1 VTIASVITPSPI
13 SELRTSVE
21 KRSGQNVLECY
32 QCGKCSA
39 GCPTAYAMDLTPRQL
54 MRGIQLGLKDEVLG
68 STTIWLCLSCQICSA
83 RCPRQIDIARV
94 LESLR
99 ILAIAEK
106 SKPAE
111 KDVLL
116 FHRIFLG
123 LIPRYGR
130 AHELSLGVLYNL
142 LSKHFFANVAL
153 LPKMLTKGKLS
164 ILPPRVKGASEVKKL
179 FAKVRAVE
187 KQ

>member
-1 VTIASVITPSPI
+1 MTIASVITPSPL
-13 SELRTSVE
+13 SELRTFVE
-21 KRSGQNVLECY
+21 NQSGQNILECY

-68 STTIWLCLSCQICSA
+68 STTIWLCLSCQTCSA

-94 LESLR
+94 LETLR
-99 ILAIAEK
+99 QLAIAEK
-106 SKPAE
+106 RNPTE

-123 LIPRYGR
+123 LIQRYGR

-142 LSKHFFANVAL
+142 RSRHLLANAAL
-153 LPKMLTKGKLS
+153 LLKMLTKGKLS
-164 ILPPRVKGASEVKKL
+164 ILPPKVKGAAEVKRL
-179 FAKVRAVE
+179 FAKVRALE
-187 KQ
+187 K

>member
-1 VTIASVITPSPI
+1 VAIASVITPSPR
-13 SELRTSVE
+13 SELRTLIENQS
-21 KRSGQNVLECY
+21 RQNILDCY

-68 STTIWLCLSCQICSA
+68 STTIWLCLSCQTCSV

-94 LESLR
+94 LESVR
-99 ILAIAEK
+99 QLAIAQK
-106 SKPAE
+106 SKATE

-123 LIPRYGR
+123 LVQRFGR
-130 AHELSLGVLYNL
+130 AHELALGVLYNL
-142 LSKHFFANVAL
+142 RSRHLMANVAL

-164 ILPPRVKGASEVKKL
+164 ILPPRVKAASEVTRI

-187 KQ
+187 K

>member
-1 VTIASVITPSPI
+1 VAIASVITPSPL
-13 SELRTSVE
+13 SELRTFVE
-21 KRSGQNVLECY
+21 KQSGQNVLECY

-68 STTIWLCLSCQICSA
+68 STTIWLCLSCQTCSV

-94 LESLR
+94 LESVR
-99 ILAIAEK
+99 QLAIAEK
-106 SKPAE
+106 SKTAE

-123 LIPRYGR
+123 LVQRFGR

-142 LSKHFFANVAL
+142 LSRHLLANAAL
-153 LPKMLTKGKLS
+153 LANMRTKGKLA
-164 ILPPRVKGASEVKKL
+164 ILPPRVKGASEVKRL